1 MDKEQIK
8 KRDALVA
15 MHTYAHEYLENRI
28 REVKLKGHDEMAAE
42 YSEELEEIKGLF
54 DELFFKIHKGEI

>member
-1 MDKEQIK
+1 MNKDQIK
-8 KRDALVA
+8 KRDALVT
-15 MHTYAHEYLENRI
+15 MHSYAQGYLENRI
-28 REVKLKGHDEMAAE
+28 REVTLKGHNELAAE